1 MVIWKWGNF
10 IYPYV
15 IFSWGTVMQQVFNSD
30 TWIAVLIV
38 SIILGFR
45 FYAMKDLE

>member
-15 IFSWGTVMQQVFNSD
+15 IFSWGTAMQQTFND
-30 TWIAVLIV
+30 NAWLVVLAVSLL
-38 SIILGFR
+38 LGFR
-45 FYAMKDLE
+45 LQK